1 MKAAMSTTSS
11 NQIFDWGRFTAA
23 LRKEVV
29 ENKRQ
34 LLLIV
39 ASIFLFFMVSMILGN
54 VISNSVTKMSDY
66 EGQKVMDFMPAI
78 FVSSVYT
85 VIVIVVASLSFR
97 NLTSKT
103 GRVSLFTSPASMT
116 EKFTV
121 NLVIYVIGAFVAF
134 LVCAQLADLARI
146 AILKP
151 FETKNFLVPGP
162 MNFFTIL
169 TGSSFD
175 IMGFSDLL
183 DTEVLESQSHTFK
196 LMALFSIFLGPA
208 MYFMGSVLW
217 PRWSVVKT
225 FAAQQVING
234 VVNFFL
240 MLIFAMPLL
249 YLGTDHKT
257 FSESDAST
265 LVQSISTG
273 NYIIYAICLVCWYG
287 AWYLFKRKDV
297 VSLKWWS

>member
-54 VISNSVTKMSDY
+54 IISNSVNKMSDP
-66 EGQKVMDFMPAI
+66 EGQEVMNFMPAI
-78 FVSSVYT
+78 FVSVVYT

-103 GRVSLFTSPASMT
+103 GRVALFTSPASMT
-116 EKFTV
+116 EKFAV

-134 LVCAQLADLARI
+134 LVCAQLADLVRI

-175 IMGFSDLL
+175 MMGLSDIFE
-183 DTEVLESQSHTFK
+183 TEVLESQFHTFK
-196 LMALFSIFLGPA
+196 LMSVLSIILGPA
-208 MYFMGSVLW
+208 MFFMGSVLW
-217 PRWSVVKT
+217 PRWSVLKT
-225 FAAQQVING
+225 FAAQQIING
-234 VVNFFL
+234 VVNFFI

-249 YLGTDHKT
+249 YYGADHKT
-257 FSESDAST
+257 FTEADTSN
-265 LVQSISTG
+265 LVHGISIGS
-273 NYIIYAICLVCWYG
+273 YIISAICLVCWFG